1 VSGLPEIYFEDAL
14 KTLVQERF
22 LFQTGDSPPR
32 FAMAADP
39 AAVHVKDVLDAVAGR
54 GSKRTLLTVSDSGA
68 LLAAVNFCEA
78 FRDSFDRGRN
88 PSALEL
94 AKALEGV

>member
-1 VSGLPEIYFEDAL
+1 M
-14 KTLVQERF
+14 QERF
-22 LFQTGDSPPR
+22 LIQTGDSPPR

-39 AAVHVKDVLDAVAGR
+39 SGIHVRDVLDSIAGR
-54 GSKRTLLTVSDSGA
+54 GCKRTLLTVSDSAA
-68 LLAAVNFCEA
+68 LLASVNVCEA

-94 AKALEGV
+94 AKLLQP